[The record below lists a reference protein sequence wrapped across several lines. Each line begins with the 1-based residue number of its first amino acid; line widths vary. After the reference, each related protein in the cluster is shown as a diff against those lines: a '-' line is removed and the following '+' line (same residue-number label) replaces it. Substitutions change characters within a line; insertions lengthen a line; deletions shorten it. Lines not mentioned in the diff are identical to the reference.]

1 MTQSLDTN
9 ALRDAYAAFQDVY
22 GDASGREW
30 RQNFASQVA
39 TVQQASAE
47 LWATPDFQEILW
59 RAGGISSIG
68 AGAAVSVTGAYE
80 DADLAAYL
88 LKLRDDGLSD
98 DPQAAAF
105 PLQTAF
111 ETILDWVR
119 PRYTEKRPRARIV
132 RLLAALYPRH
142 MTCLMDER
150 RTLAV
155 LSLVG
160 AAQAPNRRGRPKIP

>member
-68 AGAAVSVTGAYE
+68 AGAAVSVTGIHRKATTGPDRPAARRALSPAY
-80 DADLAAYL
+80 D
-88 LKLRDDGLSD
+88 LSD
-98 DPQAAAF
+98 
-105 PLQTAF
+105 
-111 ETILDWVR
+111 
-119 PRYTEKRPRARIV
+119 
-132 RLLAALYPRH
+132 
-142 MTCLMDER
+142 
-150 RTLAV
+150 
-155 LSLVG
+155 G
-160 AAQAPNRRGRPKIP
+160 